1 MYEVTAVESKGK
13 NSLRLIKALLNVYDV
28 YFNIF
33 MQHVLMPMYIV
44 HILYLKLLNV
54 YKRFHKLLIIKNMMD
69 RSKIKTNIYKLKFHF
84 ELRIYFVFL

>member
-1 MYEVTAVESKGK
+1 MQRV
-13 NSLRLIKALLNVYDV
+13 LL
-28 YFNIF
+28 
-33 MQHVLMPMYIV
+33 PMYIV

-84 ELRIYFVFL
+84 ELRIYFVFLEETVNSVLKLYLDYLLVFQHQ